1 VVRETLRDFVG
12 TWDVLIRPA
21 RTAPWWIVFLEREGA
36 GFKRTLLL
44 DPSETP
50 EAVGKAIE
58 EALRGA
64 A

>member
-1 VVRETLRDFVG
+1 VVRDTLRDFVG
-12 TWDVLIRPA
+12 TWHVLIRPA
-21 RTAPWWIVFLEREGA
+21 QTDPWSIVLLDWDGG

-64 A
+64 V